1 MLNDSHSLHFDPATG
16 EIAGLASAPKHLS
29 QLRGCFADEAAYA
42 AALVQSDPV
51 LYRVASVEPA
61 TGPGQ
66 LHYGLGMVLPG
77 RIGDEYYL
85 TRGHLH
91 TNREAA
97 EVYLALHGSGLMLLE
112 AEHTGECRAV
122 ALQANS
128 LVYVPGHTAHRTVNI
143 GDEPLVYW
151 GIYPADAGHD
161 YGFVAQRNF
170 RQVVVAQAGAPVV
183 LERADYLKTLE
194 RTAA

>member
-1 MLNDSHSLHFDPATG
+1 MLNDSHSLHFDPVTG
-16 EIAGLASAPKHLS
+16 EIAGLANAPKHLS

-66 LHYGLGMVLPG
+66 LHYGLGVLLPG

-91 TNREAA
+91 TNRAAA
-97 EVYLALHGSGLMLLE
+97 EVYLGLRGMGLMLLE
-112 AEHTGECRAV
+112 DEHTGECRAV
-122 ALQANS
+122 ALQAHS

-151 GIYPADAGHD
+151 GIYPSDAGHD
-161 YGFVAQRNF
+161 YSFVAQRNF
-170 RQVVVAQAGAPVV
+170 RQVVVARAGAPVV

-194 RTAA
+194 RPAA